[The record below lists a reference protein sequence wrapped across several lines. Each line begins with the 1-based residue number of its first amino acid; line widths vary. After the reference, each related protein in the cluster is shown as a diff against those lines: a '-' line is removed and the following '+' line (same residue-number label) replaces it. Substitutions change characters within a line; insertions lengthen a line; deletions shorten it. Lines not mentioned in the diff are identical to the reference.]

1 MVPAILIIICMMWL
15 PVALLNLGKGGA
27 KGTGFVTGMVSALT
41 IIGAFIQATAFNDSF
56 IAGLLFVHG
65 IFYGQV
71 SYTLLSGTDDT
82 KSLGN
87 VSLTTALVST
97 IYMIIAFTGGP
108 ILEGGKVLIIKS
120 NFLALACAG
129 YAALTYMVFLNA
141 YGLFSGKI
149 IGVSLIIWV
158 IVGLWIPAFW
168 LLGAGSLP
176 F

>member
-1 MVPAILIIICMMWL
+1 M
-15 PVALLNLGKGGA
+15 
-27 KGTGFVTGMVSALT
+27 
-41 IIGAFIQATAFNDSF
+41 
-56 IAGLLFVHG
+56 
-65 IFYGQV
+65 
-71 SYTLLSGTDDT
+71 
-82 KSLGN
+82 
-87 VSLTTALVST
+87 SLTTALVST